1 MLNKEFEKI
10 WKFHQWSDKRDSCL
24 RHVSTCLWI
33 NASWMLDRRWIN
45 IDYFICLLYTSPSPR
60 DKRQSRMPSS
70 AWKKKAVFER
80 ADWLYLSRRNG
91 AGIHQSRVC
100 LPSLKKRMGSSL
112 SCRFL
117 EHARNWRNLIGWF
130 RGWKLKN
137 TDFSRKIKTPDWCIY
152 HTGIEMENFFPISL
166 SPWSGWT
173 PLRCFFLQ
181 TALLEK
187 KI

>member
-24 RHVSTCLWI
+24 RHVSTCLWN

-45 IDYFICLLYTSPSPR
+45 IDYFIVR
-60 DKRQSRMPSS
+60 I
-70 AWKKKAVFER
+70 KKKAVFEP

-112 SCRFL
+112 SYRFL
-117 EHARNWRNLIGWF
+117 EHARNWRNLISWF
-130 RGWKLKN
+130 RKLETK
-137 TDFSRKIKTPDWCIY
+137 DFSRKIKQKFILVDEKYKMLFKKYTIY
-152 HTGIEMENFFPISL
+152 S
-166 SPWSGWT
+166 W
-173 PLRCFFLQ
+173 
-181 TALLEK
+181 
-187 KI
+187 KIKEQSRMNKQCSHYS

>member
-1 MLNKEFEKI
+1 M
-10 WKFHQWSDKRDSCL
+10 
-24 RHVSTCLWI
+24 
-33 NASWMLDRRWIN
+33 
-45 IDYFICLLYTSPSPR
+45 
-60 DKRQSRMPSS
+60 
-70 AWKKKAVFER
+70 FER

-112 SCRFL
+112 SYRFL

-173 PLRCFFLQ
+173 QRPLRCFFFLLDYFANSVIRKKNIEIHFLKKKTMFSHRISFVIWSLLLSQ
-181 TALLEK
+181 TRSVSSMHRLNGK
-187 KI
+187 KS